1 MNVPGEAANAEAE
14 AIANCPQALAKVI
27 SEGGHTEQQIFSVD
41 EAALCWK
48 KMLPRTLTARGAVS
62 GWLPS
67 FKGQDVSPAKGE
79 CSW

>member
-1 MNVPGEAANAEAE
+1 MKVPGEAASAEVE
-14 AIANCPQALAKVI
+14 ATANCSQALTKII
-27 SEGGHTEQQIFSVD
+27 SESGHTKQQILRVD
-41 EAALCWK
+41 EAALYWK
-48 KMLPRTLTARGAVS
+48 KMLLRTVPARGVVS